1 MIAMFRK
8 RLVDSA
14 LSLFCLICAVF
25 FLARMTGSPAALYL
39 PLNATPQ
46 MIENFNREQGFDRP
60 QIMQFL
66 DFFWHAIRL
75 DFGDSL
81 RRQSSALSV
90 VLQAYPTT
98 LYLAAVTIAV
108 ALVIGI
114 VVGCLASLVPNS
126 IFDRAATAFAV
137 SAASIPDFWLA
148 LLCILVFAVAFGWLP
163 TSGMGTPLHWVLPVL
178 VLMTRPAGSL
188 VQVVRGSM
196 VETLS
201 SSYVKSARG
210 RGIPTTRIL
219 FLHALRNAGIP
230 AITVLG
236 VQAAGI
242 LNGAVVVETIFGW
255 PGIGRLMI
263 TAVLDRDFAVVQ
275 AAVVVIALA
284 IFALNMVIDLIYG
297 ILDPRVRT

>member
-1 MIAMFRK
+1 MIAMLQK
-8 RLVDSA
+8 RLFDSA

-25 FLARMTGSPAALYL
+25 FLARLTGSPAALYL
-39 PLNATPQ
+39 PLNATPA
-46 MIENFNREQGFDRP
+46 MIDEFNRTQGFDQP
-60 QIMQFL
+60 LIIQFI
-66 DFFWHAIRL
+66 DFLGHAVRL

-81 RRQSSALSV
+81 RRQSSALAV

-98 LYLAAVTIAV
+98 LYLAAVTIGV
-108 ALVIGI
+108 ALIIGVLI
-114 VVGCLASLVPNS
+114 GCLAALRPNS
-126 IFDRAATAFAV
+126 VFDRAVTAFAV
-137 SAASIPDFWLA
+137 SAASVPDFWMA
-148 LLCILVFAVAFGWLP
+148 LLCILVFAVGLGWLP
-163 TSGMGTPLHWVLPVL
+163 TSGMGSPLHWVLPVL

-210 RGIPTTRIL
+210 RGIPTGRIL
-219 FLHALRNAGIP
+219 FLHALRNAAIP

-263 TAVLDRDFAVVQ
+263 NAVLDRDFAVVQ
-275 AAVVVIALA
+275 AAVVVIALV
-284 IFALNMVIDLIYG
+284 IFALNLAIDLLYG
-297 ILDPRVRT
+297 VLDPRVRG